1 LKLIDA
7 HLRGGEVE
15 ASKTRILIVDD
26 FELFRRFL
34 CSKLSLEPE
43 LQVVSE
49 AADGLEAV
57 RKAEELQPDL
67 ILLDVGLPRMSG
79 IEAARQ
85 IRKLCPDSK
94 ILFVSQQT
102 SSDVVQAALDT
113 GACGYLV
120 KADAGSQLIPAV
132 RAVLRG
138 ETYVGASVRR
148 GTSQPQPGTQNSKKD
163 NGHNLASSTSVVE
176 SPPQERERCHEV
188 GFYSDERSLVAA
200 ITAYVSAA
208 LKTGGAAI
216 VVATAAHRDAIV
228 GELQG
233 KQIDVSAAVTEG
245 KYVTVD
251 TADALASFMHAGM
264 LDSAS
269 YLKLFSDLIRTVS
282 AGLRR
287 QDRRTAIYGECVN
300 LLWAQ
305 GKVEAAIQIEKL
317 TNQLCEMFDIDMLC
331 GYTLC
336 GPTAVTDDLIFE
348 RICAEHSAVHSHL

>member
-1 LKLIDA
+1 
-7 HLRGGEVE
+7 VE
-15 ASKTRILIVDD
+15 D

-67 ILLDVGLPRMSG
+67 ILLDVGLPRMNG

-120 KADAGSQLIPAV
+120 KADAGSHLITAV
-132 RAVLRG
+132 HAVLRG
-138 ETYVGASVRR
+138 ETYIGASLARR
-148 GTSQPQPGTQNSKKD
+148 TPQPQPGTQNSKKD
-163 NGHNLASSTSVVE
+163 DGQNVASTSAFE
-176 SPPQERERCHEV
+176 SAPQEREPCHEV
-188 GFYSDERSLVAA
+188 GFYSDERSLIVA
-200 ITAYVSAA
+200 ITAVVSAA
-208 LKTGGAAI
+208 LSTGGAAV
-216 VVATAAHRDAIV
+216 VVATQGHLDAVV
-228 GELQG
+228 GELHGQ
-233 KQIDVSAAVTEG
+233 QIDVSAAVKEG

-251 TADALASFMHAGM
+251 AADALASFMHAGM

-317 TNQLCEMFDIDMLC
+317 TNQLCETFDIDMLC

-336 GPTAVTDDLIFE
+336 GPTAVMDGLIFE
-348 RICAEHSAVHSHL
+348 KICAEHSAVHSHR